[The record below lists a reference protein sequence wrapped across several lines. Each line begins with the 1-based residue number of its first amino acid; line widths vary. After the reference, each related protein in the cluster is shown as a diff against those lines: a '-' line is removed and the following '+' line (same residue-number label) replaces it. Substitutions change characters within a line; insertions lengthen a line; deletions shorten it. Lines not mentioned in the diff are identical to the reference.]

1 MARTNRKKPYQPKRK
16 QYTSL
21 STLVSEM
28 TQEGVFIDVFDG
40 ISIEANGYRY
50 GMYDSIVSMEPVTAV
65 EEVIV
70 AKVKPKNKPKKA
82 PKKKDQ

>member
-40 ISIEANGYRY
+40 LSIEANGYRY
-50 GMYDSIVSMEPVTAV
+50 GMSDSIVSMEPIKK
-65 EEVIV
+65 EP
-70 AKVKPKNKPKKA
+70 KPRKRK
-82 PKKKDQ
+82 

>member
-28 TQEGVFIDVFDG
+28 TQEGVYIDVFDG
-40 ISIEANGYRY
+40 LSIEANGYRY
-50 GMYDSIVSMEPVTAV
+50 GMYDSIVSMEPIKK
-65 EEVIV
+65 EP
-70 AKVKPKNKPKKA
+70 KPRKRT
-82 PKKKDQ
+82 